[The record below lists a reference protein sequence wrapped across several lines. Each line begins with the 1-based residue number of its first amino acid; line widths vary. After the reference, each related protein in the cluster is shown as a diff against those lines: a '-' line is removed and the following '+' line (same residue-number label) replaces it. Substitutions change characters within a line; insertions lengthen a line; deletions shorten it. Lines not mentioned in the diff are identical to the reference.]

1 MSAVQATW
9 EAGGWLKFKSNLRPS
24 LYLDCYLFKEKK
36 KKQEQLHKELKVEVQ
51 LSTTLKKG
59 CLIIHI
65 ICGTIVRILCVC
77 IYISQLYMRVC
88 VP

>member
-36 KKQEQLHKELKVEVQ
+36 KQEQLHKELKVEVQ
-51 LSTTLKKG
+51 LSTTLKKKA
-59 CLIIHI
+59 
-65 ICGTIVRILCVC
+65 V
-77 IYISQLYMRVC
+77 
-88 VP
+88 

>member
-51 LSTTLKKG
+51 LSTTLKKKRLSNNPHYLWNY
-59 CLIIHI
+59 C
-65 ICGTIVRILCVC
+65 
-77 IYISQLYMRVC
+77 
-88 VP
+88 